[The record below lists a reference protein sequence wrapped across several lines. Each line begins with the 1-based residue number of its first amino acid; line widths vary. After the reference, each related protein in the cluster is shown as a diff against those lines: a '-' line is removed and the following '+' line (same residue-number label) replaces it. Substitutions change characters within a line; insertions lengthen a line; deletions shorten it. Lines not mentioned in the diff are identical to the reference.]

1 MYPRYPLR
9 SLPISHGKMLAL
21 VVRKVTGLSPTHTQA
36 EPSSSGQDGGVGGSY
51 VPKANQDRD
60 KEGPLQVVGLRCW
73 GGGVDRFSAGDG
85 LLLEDL
91 VPELCSPM
99 GKVSACWGK

>member
-36 EPSSSGQDGGVGGSY
+36 EPSSSGQDGGVGG
-51 VPKANQDRD
+51 VLRP
-60 KEGPLQVVGLRCW
+60 EGKPRQRQGGTPAGRGTPLL
-73 GGGVDRFSAGDG
+73 GGWR
-85 LLLEDL
+85 
-91 VPELCSPM
+91 
-99 GKVSACWGK
+99 